1 MRWHNVTHKQ
11 IRTASD
17 GRYGHSQRDT
27 TRKRDRTRTNSDNQ
41 PGPLHAHMRDTG
53 PSTSPELEPAPQHR
67 TLGLQPAICS
77 ALLQH
82 RCSHIIPRQRG
93 RHACHLVRGRRSE
106 IGTGR
111 GSTKVTGVG
120 ETFLRGRRN
129 PGLLRV
135 EDRRPGWARGA
146 CGGCRGL
153 GHCSGKSGLVWHPP
167 LHPHAPRARGGERYD
182 ICTPQLLER
191 PGLL

>member
-41 PGPLHAHMRDTG
+41 PGPLHAHMWDTG

-135 EDRRPGWARGA
+135 EDRRPGWARVPAAGA
-146 CGGCRGL
+146 GGL
-153 GHCSGKSGLVWHPP
+153 GTVPVRADWCGIPP
-167 LHPHAPRARGGERYD
+167 SAHMLPTRSWRRK